1 MRLLL
6 VEDNDRLAEFV
17 GKGLGDSGFT
27 LDRVANLA
35 EASSALAAGRFDAIL
50 LDLGLPDGDGVDWLK
65 SRRAAGLQLP
75 VMMLTAR
82 GTTPEKVAG
91 LNAGA
96 DDYLAKP
103 FEMTELVARLK
114 ALLRRPGGALSL
126 HLELGNVAFDTVHR
140 DVTVGDRRLTLSRSE
155 LSLLEMLLRRAG
167 RVVQRQFLEEGLYG
181 FDDIVGPNSLE
192 AHMSRLRRKL
202 ATAQASIQIHTLR
215 GVGYMLGEQGA

>member
-1 MRLLL
+1 MTALP
-6 VEDNDRLAEFV
+6 N
-17 GKGLGDSGFT
+17 
-27 LDRVANLA
+27 
-35 EASSALAAGRFDAIL
+35 SSA
-50 LDLGLPDGDGVDWLK
+50 
-65 SRRAAGLQLP
+65 RALVIQDSPWIGSPIWPKP
-75 VMMLTAR
+75 VPRLRPGGSTPSFSIWACPTAMGSTGSSPGAQQGCSYR
-82 GTTPEKVAG
+82 SWTTPEKVAG